1 MLREVI
7 IKIGLKQKED
17 KEEIIIEILLDS
29 GATGLVMSE
38 VSRLQEMDLVFSYFL
53 ILIFNLFS
61 IYFIFLFLELRIRV
75 SNDITWSHIS
85 HNR

>member
-1 MLREVI
+1 VLREVI

-53 ILIFNLFS
+53 ILIFILFS
-61 IYFIFLFLELRIRV
+61 IYFYFSIFR
-75 SNDITWSHIS
+75 T
-85 HNR
+85 